1 MPKNNIINLFEEILD
16 TSSILSGDELKSRF
30 YHIWKT
36 DISLE
41 SLCLLLPKSSEEISA
56 IVKICNDNNQEI
68 IVHGGLTNLVGS
80 TISNRSQVVISLERM
95 NKIIE
100 IDRTRKNYYM

>member
-56 IVKICNDNNQEI
+56 IVKYVMI
-68 IVHGGLTNLVGS
+68 IIKRLLSMEALQILLV
-80 TISNRSQVVISLERM
+80 QQFQ
-95 NKIIE
+95 IE
-100 IDRTRKNYYM
+100 AK